1 MRQGALKLEVFET
14 VQQDQQAILLD
25 PFQAEQMRE
34 AAFEQGYAAG
44 WQDALEQLRNEDAL
58 RQIAAQEAVQA
69 IGFSYSEAHQA
80 LAGSFLE
87 LLQAILDR
95 VMPEAARLS
104 VQLFLGAELD
114 ALFVKHTRPAVQIF
128 CAPGAL
134 VALKQVVA
142 ASSPTEIE
150 LVAEPSFSEAQVSLR
165 IGDQE
170 RVINLDDLLDR
181 MRAIVAQDQNWQTTQ
196 ETAYG
201 RA

>member
-25 PFQAEQMRE
+25 PFRAEQMRE

-114 ALFVKHTRPAVQIF
+114 ALFAKHTRPAVQIF
-128 CAPGAL
+128 CAPRAL

-142 ASSPTEIE
+142 ASSPAEIE

>member
-14 VQQDQQAILLD
+14 AQQDQQAILLD

-114 ALFVKHTRPAVQIF
+114 ALFAKHTRPAVQIF

-142 ASSPTEIE
+142 ASSPAEIE

>member
-14 VQQDQQAILLD
+14 AQQDQQAILLD